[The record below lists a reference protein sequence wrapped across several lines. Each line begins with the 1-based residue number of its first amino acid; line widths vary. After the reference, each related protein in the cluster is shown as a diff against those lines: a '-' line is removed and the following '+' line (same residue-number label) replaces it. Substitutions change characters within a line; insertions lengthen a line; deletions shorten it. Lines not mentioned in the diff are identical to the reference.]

1 METFLKVASA
11 ALSNVDRGLCS
22 GASRGSKGGNNWFRE
37 TTEVGHS
44 DFFLTHQK
52 IGVGQV
58 LVDVATAAA
67 FLSEW
72 PSVLQLT
79 PSRDCEWEG

>member
-1 METFLKVASA
+1 MLTVGFVRVLAEVVKEGITGSEKQLKWVAQ
-11 ALSNVDRGLCS
+11 
-22 GASRGSKGGNNWFRE
+22 
-37 TTEVGHS
+37 